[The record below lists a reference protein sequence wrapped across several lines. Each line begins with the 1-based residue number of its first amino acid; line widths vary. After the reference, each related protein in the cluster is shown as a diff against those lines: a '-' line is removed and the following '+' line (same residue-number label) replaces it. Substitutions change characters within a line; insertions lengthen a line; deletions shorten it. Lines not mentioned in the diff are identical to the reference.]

1 MRNTVDTI
9 MTDSRMRNGLMGKK
23 FSPINMALCLAGYTI
38 AIYKQVSST
47 MTTSTLFSNNRSQ
60 AVRLPAELRMPEGV
74 KRVEIRARGMERII
88 APAGHAWDSFF
99 VGGDSATNDF
109 MRERAEQVQSER
121 HSL

>member
-1 MRNTVDTI
+1 M
-9 MTDSRMRNGLMGKK
+9 
-23 FSPINMALCLAGYTI
+23 GYTS
-38 AIYKQVSST
+38 AIYKQAIDA

-99 VGGDSATNDF
+99 VDGGRVTDDF
-109 MRERAEQVQSER
+109 MMERADQGQKER
-121 HSL
+121 DSL

>member
-1 MRNTVDTI
+1 M
-9 MTDSRMRNGLMGKK
+9 
-23 FSPINMALCLAGYTI
+23 GYTS
-38 AIYKQVSST
+38 AIYKQFVDA

-99 VGGDSATNDF
+99 VDGGSVTEDF
-109 MRERAEQVQSER
+109 MAERADQLQSARE
-121 HSL
+121 SL

>member
-1 MRNTVDTI
+1 
-9 MTDSRMRNGLMGKK
+9 
-23 FSPINMALCLAGYTI
+23 
-38 AIYKQVSST
+38 

-99 VGGDSATNDF
+99 VDGGRVSDDF
-109 MRERAEQVQSER
+109 MVERVDQAQKER
-121 HSL
+121 DSL

>member
-1 MRNTVDTI
+1 M
-9 MTDSRMRNGLMGKK
+9 
-23 FSPINMALCLAGYTI
+23 GYTS
-38 AIYKQVSST
+38 AIYTQTIDV

-99 VGGDSATNDF
+99 VDGGRVADDF
-109 MRERAEQVQSER
+109 MVGRADQFQAERDA
-121 HSL
+121 L